1 LSGSVSDSTEEFL
14 SSAKD
19 ENGLVFL
26 REFESFAT
34 LHHITSGENE
44 RKIAAFHLQ
53 LTGPALTNMVQNVK

>member
-1 LSGSVSDSTEEFL
+1 MEKLALCRKFRGYPC
-14 SSAKD
+14 

-44 RKIAAFHLQ
+44 RKIAA
-53 LTGPALTNMVQNVK
+53 